1 LTLEIQP
8 LIKRESIRMDHKTLF
23 PVLEIGFFVLDIHL
37 KPAKGTDYR
46 LRQAIFTN
54 RNHKNSI

>member
-1 LTLEIQP
+1 
-8 LIKRESIRMDHKTLF
+8 MDHKTLF

>member
-1 LTLEIQP
+1 
-8 LIKRESIRMDHKTLF
+8 MDHKTLF

-46 LRQAIFTN
+46 LWQGILKLSKT
-54 RNHKNSI
+54 SQITTM

>member
-1 LTLEIQP
+1 
-8 LIKRESIRMDHKTLF
+8 MDHKTLF

-46 LRQAIFTN
+46 LWQEICRRESVKFRANYENILNFAEF
-54 RNHKNSI
+54 